1 MPLSQQKL
9 LLEENG
15 KQNDPRN
22 QIIQDLVDEIK
33 PIIERGQ
40 NIILAGD
47 FNEKIWSKEK
57 LSDKLYS
64 IGRFNVFENRMETKS
79 LPRTFSRG
87 TEAIDHIWTTKF
99 ILDNISYAGMAPFNY
114 GYDSDHRG
122 LFIDIADSVLFVAL
136 TKGTEQE
143 KEIKSIIQT
152 EKSRDQAE

>member
-1 MPLSQQKL
+1 MVSAKL

-22 QIIQDLVDEIK
+22 QVIQDLVDEIK
-33 PIIERGQ
+33 PIIDRGQ

-57 LSDKLYS
+57 LSDKLDS
-64 IGRFNVFENRMETKS
+64 IGLFNVFENRMETKS

-99 ILDNISYAGMAPFNY
+99 ILDNIST
-114 GYDSDHRG
+114 
-122 LFIDIADSVLFVAL
+122 L
-136 TKGTEQE
+136 TIEDYSLISQTASFL
-143 KEIKSIIQT
+143 IKT
-152 EKSRDQAE
+152 K